1 MKFLTTFVKKIIAI
15 RSSQFYL
22 FSGTRAN
29 TIENKT
35 FAFQYLLSKMIVY
48 DSMKNEWSDETC
60 EVTKNLF
67 RFTTVKVTS
76 LSGAC
81 FDWFPVSCEPL
92 KKWNKLN
99 KKAVKFGFILK

>member
-29 TIENKT
+29 TIENKI

-67 RFTTVKVTS
+67 RFTTVKVPS

-81 FDWFPVSCEPL
+81 FDWFPVNP
-92 KKWNKLN
+92 
-99 KKAVKFGFILK
+99 